1 MKLLSK
7 RSNLTLLR
15 KKDHGENDCWNVY
28 IDPNK
33 EEETQKQM
41 KEHNTNTSRSVD
53 QETPS
58 NPNTLSD
65 EQSEKTDQE
74 INKNIEPIN
83 KLKVLILSNE
93 TISNKLPLFPRYIY
107 WNDSGELNE
116 IIFTL
121 MRVNPFKCFKYK
133 ENSNNEELL
142 FIIISFIM
150 NKQIILT
157 ETTGINDFLLTK
169 TIPNIF

>member
-1 MKLLSK
+1 M
-7 RSNLTLLR
+7 SNETIVKEIKPYFAW
-15 KKDHGENDCWNVY
+15 KKDYGENDCWNVY

-121 MRVNPFKCFKYK
+121 IGRTRLIV
-133 ENSNNEELL
+133 SN
-142 FIIISFIM
+142 IKKI
-150 NKQIILT
+150 QI
-157 ETTGINDFLLTK
+157 TK
-169 TIPNIF
+169 NYYL